1 MTYALVIQI
10 MHIGLLIKL
19 KLYKSPTATKS
30 DAVIQQNTNSRFL
43 LFVVMLCLSTQEL
56 SE

>member
-10 MHIGLLIKL
+10 VHIGLLIKL